1 MGYGFGVF
9 AKLENSF
16 NEAPAAKRILPYVS
30 GALLLVGLIVMFAS
44 LSGGGTTPQVVTVAP
59 TVDLEKAL
67 AAAKSYLSEQESK
80 TFEGFDD
87 PRVAEGVEPTLD
99 WNKAEVAVEGEIS
112 IRSANPNKVL
122 LVTRSQGGLY
132 CVAASDKGEVV
143 KGRADAAKSEECVGG
158 W

>member
-9 AKLENSF
+9 AKLEDRF
-16 NEAPAAKRILPYVS
+16 NEAPTAKQMLPFVS
-30 GALLLVGLIVMFAS
+30 GALLLVGLLVMFAS
-44 LSGGGTTPQVVTVAP
+44 FSGGGTEPEVVTVAQ
-59 TVDLEKAL
+59 TANLEKAL
-67 AAAKSYLSEQESK
+67 AAAQSYLSEQESS

-122 LVTRSQGGLY
+122 LVTRAQGELY

-143 KGRADAAKSEECVGG
+143 KGRADAAKSSECLGG